1 MINENPMLMA
11 ETLEGE
17 MQDDEVMSEDDL
29 QGVISSEINDAISFI
44 DIDIGGN
51 RALATEY
58 YYGQPFGDEE
68 EGRSQVVSMDVRDTV
83 QGILPS
89 LMRIFFGPERVV
101 EFTPQGPE
109 DVQNAEQATDYVD
122 FIFKRDNPGFKILH
136 SAFKDAL
143 VRKCGIIKYWWD
155 ESVEVKAESFSMLD
169 EQSMMMITS
178 DPDVEISAV
187 REYPVPGMMDQN
199 LAQGIPP
206 PMMYDVEIKRRI
218 KSGKIKIEAL
228 PPEEFLIDRRAKSI
242 EDATFVGHRTMK
254 TVSDLVAMGYDYD
267 EMVEVAGNGNDFDN
281 NQEYI
286 ARNPFAVI
294 STANNGDPSS
304 KSVLYIEGYLKV
316 DFDGDGIAEM
326 RRVCTVGSGNKVI
339 RNEIVD
345 DRQFAG
351 FCPDPEPHTFFGM
364 CPADVVMDIQRIKS
378 NVQRGILDSLAQ
390 SIHPR
395 TAIVEGQA
403 NMEDVLN
410 NEVGAVIR
418 MRAPGMVQ
426 PFTTPFVGQAAFPML
441 DYLDDIKQTRTGISK
456 AASGLDADA
465 LQSTTK
471 AAVSATVNAAH
482 QHIEMIARIFAET
495 GLRKLFTGILK
506 LVAENQDQARMVRL
520 RNTFVPIDPRS
531 WDSNMD
537 VIVNVGVGDGT
548 MEERVALLTQVAAR
562 QEQIIAQQGPSNP
575 VVTIPQYTNTLA
587 KMLQLAGI
595 KDSQNYFAQLP
606 VDWQPPESPPPK
618 PTPEETLAKVQAES
632 IQADIQ
638 KKAAEL
644 QLDREK
650 AIMSDDRERD
660 RIEQDGILR
669 RYELELKYGVQIQS
683 AEIDYAMNREREM
696 INQQAAMSQQVPMD
710 QQMGQPMEQEMAPPM
725 DQSMDYGMGQQPQ
738 QPQPMM

>member
-1 MINENPMLMA
+1 MKQDNPMLMA
-11 ETLEGE
+11 ETLQGE
-17 MQDDEVMSEDDL
+17 MEDDEVMSEEEL
-29 QGVISSEINDAISFI
+29 QGVISAEITDAISFI
-44 DIDIGGN
+44 DDDIGGN

-58 YYGQPFGDEE
+58 YYGQAFGDEE

-101 EFTPQGPE
+101 EFAPQGPE
-109 DVQNAEQATDYVD
+109 DVQSAEQATDYVD

-143 VRKCGIIKYWWD
+143 VRKVGIVKYWWD

-169 EQSMMMITS
+169 EQTMMFLTQ
-178 DPDVEISAV
+178 DPDIEISAV
-187 REYPVPGMMDQN
+187 REYPIPGMMEQN
-199 LAQGIPP
+199 AAQGIMTPP

-218 KSGKIKIEAL
+218 KSGKVKIEAL

-242 EDATFVGHRTMK
+242 DEATFVGHRTMK

-281 NQEYI
+281 NQEYTS
-286 ARNPFAVI
+286 RNPFAVI

-326 RRVCTVGSGNKVI
+326 RRICTVGTGNKVM

-345 DRQFAG
+345 DRQFAS

-410 NEVGAVIR
+410 TEVGAVIR

-495 GLRKLFTGILK
+495 GLRKLFTGVLK
-506 LVAENQDQARMVRL
+506 LVIENQDKARMIRL
-520 RNTFVPIDPRS
+520 RNTFIPIDPRS
-531 WDSNMD
+531 WDANMD

-548 MEERVALLTQVAAR
+548 IEDRINILNQVAMR
-562 QEQIIAQQGPSNP
+562 QEMIIKETGANNP
-575 VVTIPQYTNTLA
+575 VVSLPQYTNTLT
-587 KMLQLAGI
+587 KLLQLAGI
-595 KDSQNYFAQLP
+595 KDSQNYFNQLP
-606 VDWQPPESPPPK
+606 VDFKLPEPPPPK
-618 PTPEETLAKVQAES
+618 PTPEEMLAQVQVQS

-644 QLDREK
+644 DLERQK
-650 AIMSDDRERD
+650 MIMSDDRERD
-660 RIEQDGILR
+660 RVEQDGILR

-683 AEIDYAMNREREM
+683 AEINAAMNTDRELIR
-696 INQQAAMSQQVPMD
+696 QQAAMNQTQVP
-710 QQMGQPMEQEMAPPM
+710 QQ
-725 DQSMDYGMGQQPQ
+725 S
-738 QPQPMM
+738 QPMM